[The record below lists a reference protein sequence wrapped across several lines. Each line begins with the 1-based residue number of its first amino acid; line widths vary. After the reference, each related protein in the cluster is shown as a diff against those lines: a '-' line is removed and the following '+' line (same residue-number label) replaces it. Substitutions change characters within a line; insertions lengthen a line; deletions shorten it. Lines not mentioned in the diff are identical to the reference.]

1 MSGYL
6 SSMSETFANEEEVF
20 FLFTAYVT
28 QTKVCSVHSA
38 LKVDRRV
45 LLYFYFCTLKMN
57 KEANFDWEL
66 FWFSTKLQQK
76 KFLK

>member
-20 FLFTAYVT
+20 FLFAAYVT

-45 LLYFYFCTLKMN
+45 VLYFYF
-57 KEANFDWEL
+57 FVH
-66 FWFSTKLQQK
+66 
-76 KFLK
+76 

>member
-45 LLYFYFCTLKMN
+45 SIFLFLYTEN
-57 KEANFDWEL
+57 E
-66 FWFSTKLQQK
+66 
-76 KFLK
+76 

>member
-57 KEANFDWEL
+57 KEANLIENCFGFQL
-66 FWFSTKLQQK
+66 NCNKRNS
-76 KFLK
+76 